1 MGSIDGLLKIFLIF
15 LAAFTIFAM
24 NEVIYRYFY
33 ADKKLLDTISKW
45 IFWGRYFFY
54 CVFTLLKNNHIYL
67 IFLYDSFLF
76 LLNIP
81 FI

>member
-1 MGSIDGLLKIFLIF
+1 MGNIDGLLKKFFLIF

-45 IFWGRYFFY
+45 IFWRYSFFI
-54 CVFTLLKNNHIYL
+54 VFYTSKE
-67 IFLYDSFLF
+67 
-76 LLNIP
+76 
-81 FI
+81 